1 MKRRSAV
8 KSLLLIAFILLSH
21 QGVSQENVARDWR
34 NILHGAIDNDFAIQA
49 VQARNIYHTAICI
62 THDMWATF
70 EDNRTPILL
79 GNQMDDY

>member
-21 QGVSQENVARDWR
+21 QGVSQENVARDWY
-34 NILHGAIDNDFAIQA
+34 NILHEAIDDDFAIQA

-62 THDMWATF
+62 IHDVWATF
-70 EDNRTPILL
+70 EDDRAPILL
-79 GNQMDDY
+79 GNQMGDY